1 MSWLDD
7 IQKELE
13 KSRNHPVRKKKE
25 WEIDREIRLNGDF
38 KTMSERA
45 KKNHQNKLESGW
57 YDANKKKYQ
66 EHAKNVFHDN
76 LTEEQEAK
84 RREGISIANKK
95 NYKEGK
101 TNLIPGKGAE
111 SRRGVK
117 AENRI
122 FQEYQVLWIRDQYNR
137 KKDVF
142 GKKIVYQRI
151 ADALGCSV
159 FAIYNVIKKNNYKE
173 I

>member
-1 MSWLDD
+1 MLDSYNQETGH
-7 IQKELE
+7 IKEYM
-13 KSRNHPVRKKKE
+13 
-25 WEIDREIRLNGDF
+25 IDRLNRLNGD
-38 KTMSERA
+38 KEMMSNRS
-45 KKNHQNKLESGW
+45 KKMHQTKKQTGW
-57 YDANKKKYQ
+57 YEANKGLYQ
-66 EHAKNVFHDN
+66 ELAKRNFHDN
-76 LTEEQEAK
+76 ITEEQEAK

-95 NYKEGK
+95 LYKEGK

-122 FQEYQVLWIRDQYNR
+122 FQEHQVLWIRNQYNR

-159 FAIYNVIKKNNYKE
+159 YAIYNVIKKNNYKE